1 MKRIKTIA
9 TTFLLAAAL
18 VLLPGSNALK
28 AEAAT
33 PANYAVQYIEE
44 DGGWRYQEGST
55 FDEDETHRELYYLL
69 QVLKDG
75 DKVAVY
81 NDTSSAERLDLGSVK
96 LSNLTICRTAMTVVF
111 TGGIEE
117 CYVLAGSSCAI
128 NGDVNN
134 AYVYDVATANFNN
147 DVHTLIITSEGED
160 YSSSVACL
168 GKVWHLHA
176 YSNPYPKTFHN
187 LYDFEEGS
195 LVISDGDL
203 ETEYHQYT
211 RADSVGTAPAPFV
224 SISPAAPST
233 PSAPADEYDEVPKT
247 GESALPY
254 ALLSVSVLCFA
265 GSQLLRKKAN

>member
-81 NDTSSAERLDLGSVK
+81 NDTSDAEHLDLGNVK
-96 LSNLTICRTAMTVVF
+96 LNNLTICRTAMTVVL

-117 CYVLAGSSCAI
+117 CYVLAGSTCAI
-128 NGDVNN
+128 NGNVNN
-134 AYVYDVATANFNN
+134 AYVYDVSTVNFNN
-147 DVHTLIITSEGED
+147 DVHTLIITSEED
-160 YSSSVACL
+160 DFFSSVGCL
-168 GKVWHLHA
+168 GQVWHLHA
-176 YSNPYPKTFHN
+176 YSNPYPKSFYN
-187 LYDFEEGS
+187 LYNFEEGT
-195 LVISDGDL
+195 LVISEGIL
-203 ETEYHQYT
+203 ETAYYHYDQP
-211 RADSVGTAPAPFV
+211 DSAGTAPAPFV